1 MEIDANG
8 NPVTTGAPGNPAT
21 TGAPVLNGN
30 PATQTQTQTQAPAG
44 ANTDSGL
51 AAAVAALTAALK
63 PQGDN
68 NDHSPVDAGSTGDIV
83 LDSMVSSVQLAYPK
97 LDIDRAVGKAI
108 ETGDARFIDE
118 AYLREKTGDKFSQVL
133 KIAQAAVERVT
144 ERSTS
149 IQNSVFDTVGGKANW
164 DTAVAGFNKEAPQAL
179 REAVATMLDSTKAE
193 YIKAA
198 AEMVREFAASRG
210 MLKTTTAP
218 GGRPT
223 FSSAP
228 GGNGLSKEAFRAELA
243 KIDLRARDYPQ
254 KLEELRQ
261 QRAVGARLGL

>member
-1 MEIDANG
+1 MEIDANE
-8 NPVTTGAPGNPAT
+8 NPVTTGAPGNPA
-21 TGAPVLNGN
+21 VLNGN
-30 PATQTQTQTQAPAG
+30 PATQAQAQAQAPVG

>member
-8 NPVTTGAPGNPAT
+8 NPVTTGAPGNPA
-21 TGAPVLNGN
+21 VLNGN
-30 PATQTQTQTQAPAG
+30 PATQTQPQTQATAG

-63 PQGDN
+63 PQDAN
-68 NDHSPVDAGSTGDIV
+68 NGHSPVDAGSTGDIV